1 MGKIV
6 LLDLVEGNFDR
17 GFTVT
22 LHIKDEIQHRWIGNT
37 QGKLPQNPEILDYYE
52 LWQSR
57 YLSRVGPIRSAT
69 RIGGHTNPDPDIK
82 QIESYTRT
90 LQSSMDLWLNSS
102 DMFPIKEEILHRLP
116 NKREEI
122 RFIFKTDDPKLQRLP
137 WHSWDIFSKYYAK
150 ASAGLYLPVENRPP
164 IPREKVKVLAVFGK
178 IETIGNNTKINTE
191 KDWDSLQKFL
201 SGNSNAD
208 IIRLDEPT
216 CEELGEE
223 IEKQNPQI
231 FFFAGHSKSEDDA
244 TRGVIELNQD
254 ESITIE
260 HLKHDIAG
268 AVEHGLQLAIFN
280 SCDGLGIA
288 QQLRNLEVPNVIVMR
303 ELVPDEVAPK
313 FLKCFLKAFVAGYSV
328 SRAVR
333 IARENLNHLE
343 GKFPGVTFLPVSFHN
358 PAEAPL
364 TWRSLG
370 GIESKTIQSAEKSQ
384 TGNQNSMVWPSTIV
398 NPSQEQQNHPSHTI
412 IIPSPQEEQELAAPG
427 NNSSELEQ
435 QPAPATNIHS
445 SQSRQQSPS
454 PVAHSFESQPQQQ
467 TRHKISILRCSKG
480 HENPA
485 ENNFCIH
492 CRESLKQLPVSGV
505 NSSSPQPQPSKLNAL
520 ENQSAASVNSFL
532 SQPQQSQLNVVSN
545 QYAPLAKQGSTGD
558 GVYCINPKCR
568 NQANPVTLNFCQSC
582 GSKLLVDTRYRVIQ
596 YLGQGGFGI
605 TYEVLDRDGTRK
617 VLKVLTYTEPKG
629 VELFQ
634 KEANVLQRLKHP
646 GLPKVEPDGYFTF
659 KPNHSSSSLHCLV
672 MEKIEGQDLHQWLE
686 IQNYQPIT
694 SEQAIDWL
702 TQLTEILN
710 LVHNQNYFH
719 RDIKPQNIMLRPN
732 GKLVLIDF
740 GAVREVTE
748 TIQRTNG
755 EVTRISSSGY
765 TSDEQKKGRAEPRS
779 DFFALGRTF
788 VFLLTAQQPRDLPE
802 DARSGKLIW
811 RNIATK
817 TSQPLADL
825 IDDLMAYFPNGR
837 PKDTQ
842 VLLQRLATLSKQLP
856 PFQKTPTASIAIGR
870 MAIVVAFIVG
880 ILSVLAFLTFAP
892 KVPIFDRP
900 SPTPGHQT
908 GDAPLHP

>member
-6 LLDLVEGNFDR
+6 LVHLVDGDFDK
-17 GFTVT
+17 GLIVTV
-22 LHIKDEIQHRWIGNT
+22 HIYSEIENRCIGIT
-37 QGKLPQNPEILDYYE
+37 KGKLPQSPEIGDRYE
-52 LWQSR
+52 IWKSG
-57 YLSRVGPIRSAT
+57 YLARVDSIRSAA
-69 RIGGHTNPDPDIK
+69 RIGGHTNPDPSIK
-82 QIESYTRT
+82 HIEADTRN
-90 LQSSMDLWLNSS
+90 LKSSINRWLNSY
-102 DMFPIKEEILHRLP
+102 DMFPIKEELFRKL
-116 NKREEI
+116 NDRGEEI
-122 RFIFKTDDPKLQRLP
+122 RFIFKTEDPKLQRLP
-137 WHSWDIFSKYYAK
+137 WHSWDIFGRKDYAK
-150 ASAGLYLPVENRPP
+150 ASVSLFLELEKHPP
-164 IPREKVKVLAVFGK
+164 IPRERVKILAVFGK
-178 IETIGNNTKINTE
+178 KETSGGSNTINTDS
-191 KDWDSLQKFL
+191 DWESLQKSL
-201 SGNSNAD
+201 SNDSNGE

-216 CEELGEE
+216 CEELCDQ
-223 IEKQNPQI
+223 IDKQSPQI
-231 FFFAGHSKSEDDA
+231 FFFAGHSSSEDDSA
-244 TRGVIELNQD
+244 RGAIELNQK
-254 ESITIE
+254 ESINIDRLE
-260 HLKHDIAG
+260 YEIAD

-288 QQLRNLEVPNVIVMR
+288 QQLSKLGVPNIIVMR
-303 ELVPDEVAPK
+303 EIVPDRVAQK
-313 FLKCFLKAFVAGYSV
+313 FLQRFLEAFVAGKSV
-328 SRAVR
+328 SIAVR
-333 IARENLNHLE
+333 KAREKINDLE
-343 GKFPGVTFLPVSFHN
+343 SEFPGVTFLPVSFQN

-364 TWRSLG
+364 TWQALG
-370 GIESKTIQSAEKSQ
+370 GVQSRRAEKSQ
-384 TGNQNSMVWPSTIV
+384 TGNQNSILWLPSAIV

-412 IIPSPQEEQELAAPG
+412 IIPSPQEEQELPAPG

-435 QPAPATNIHS
+435 RQAPATNIHS
-445 SQSRQQSPS
+445 SESRQQPPS
-454 PVAHSFESQPQQQ
+454 PVIHSFESQPQQQ

-485 ENNFCIH
+485 ENNFCIY

-505 NSSSPQPQPSKLNAL
+505 NSSSPQQQQSQLKAL
-520 ENQSAASVNSFL
+520 ENQSVASVNSFS
-532 SQPQQSQLNVVSN
+532 SQPQQSQLNVLGN
-545 QYAPLAKQGSTGD
+545 QSAPLVKQRSTGG
-558 GVYCINPKCR
+558 GVYCINPKCS
-568 NQANPVTLNFCQSC
+568 NQENPVTLNFCQSC
-582 GSKLLVDTRYRVIQ
+582 GSKLLIDTRYRVIQ
-596 YLGQGGFGI
+596 YLGEGGFGI
-605 TYEVLDRDGTRK
+605 TYEVRDRDGTRK

-659 KPNHSSSSLHCLV
+659 KPNHNSSSLHCLV
-672 MEKIEGQDLHQWLE
+672 MEKIEGKNLQQWLE
-686 IQNYQPIT
+686 SQNYTPID

-788 VFLLTAQQPRDLPE
+788 VYLLTAQQPRDLPE

-825 IDDLMAYFPNGR
+825 IDDLMAYFPKDR
-837 PKDTQ
+837 PNDTQ
-842 VLLQRLATLSKQLP
+842 VLLQRLAKIVDRSSPAPSAK
-856 PFQKTPTASIAIGR
+856 ASIGR
-870 MAIVVAFIVG
+870 MGIIEALIKAFQWR
-880 ILSVLAFLTFAP
+880 S
-892 KVPIFDRP
+892 
-900 SPTPGHQT
+900 
-908 GDAPLHP
+908 